1 MNTLGNKLKVTVF
14 GQSHGHSIGCVVDGL
29 PAGFRPDMEQLAAFM
44 ARRAPGRSSLSTQ
57 RKETD
62 AVEFLSG
69 MVDGVL
75 CGAPLCAV
83 IKNSDHNSAD
93 YAALKDVPRPSH
105 ADFTARMK
113 YGEKCDL
120 RGGGQFSGRLT
131 APLCLAGG
139 IALQILEQR
148 GIRIGAHI
156 AQIGAVRDAVPDFA
170 AVNAQMLTRLTEKAL
185 PVFDNTAILA
195 MTQRIEN
202 AAQDGDSVGGM
213 IRCFA
218 LGLPAGIG
226 EPIFSGV
233 ENRLA
238 AALFGI
244 PAVRGV
250 SFGDG
255 FDAAAMRGSQ
265 HNDPFAM
272 EDGRVVTETNHAGGV
287 LGGITTGMPLVVNVA
302 FKPTPSIAR
311 EQKSVDL
318 ATMENTTLQI
328 HGRHDPCIVP
338 RAVPVVE
345 AVTALT
351 LLDMMMEDATWS

>member
-1 MNTLGNKLKVTVF
+1 MNTLGNKLKVTIF

-62 AVEFLSG
+62 TPEILSG
-69 MVDGVL
+69 MVDGAL

-93 YAALKDVPRPSH
+93 YAALKDIPRPSH

-113 YGEKCDL
+113 YGESCDL
-120 RGGGQFSGRLT
+120 RGGGAFSGRLT
-131 APLCLAGG
+131 APLCFAGG
-139 IALQILEQR
+139 IALQILAHR

-156 AQIGAVRDAVPDFA
+156 AQVGNIHDRTPDLA
-170 AVNAQMLTRLTEKAL
+170 AIDTAALDRLSEKAL

-218 LGLPAGIG
+218 IGLPAGIG
-226 EPIFSGV
+226 EPMFGGV
-233 ENRLA
+233 ENHLA

-255 FDAAAMRGSQ
+255 FDAAAMRGSE
-265 HNDPFAM
+265 HNDPYLVK
-272 EDGRVVTETNHAGGV
+272 DGAVVTQTNHAGGV

-302 FKPTPSIAR
+302 IKPTPSIAR
-311 EQKSVDL
+311 EQNSVDL
-318 ATMENTTLQI
+318 STMQNTTLQI

>member
-44 ARRAPGRSSLSTQ
+44 ARRAPGRSSLATQ

-62 AVEFLSG
+62 IPEILSG
-69 MVDGVL
+69 MVEGTL

-93 YAALKDVPRPSH
+93 YAALKDIPRPSH

-113 YGEKCDL
+113 YGESCDL
-120 RGGGQFSGRLT
+120 RGGGAFSGRLT

-156 AQIGAVRDAVPDFA
+156 AQVGNILDRTPDFA
-170 AVNAQMLTRLTEKAL
+170 AIDTAALHRLSEKAL

-226 EPIFSGV
+226 EPMFGGV

-255 FDAAAMRGSQ
+255 FDAAAMRGSE
-265 HNDPFAM
+265 HNDPFLVK
-272 EDGRVVTETNHAGGV
+272 DGAIVTQTNHAGGV

-302 FKPTPSIAR
+302 LKPTPSITR
-311 EQKSVDL
+311 EQNSVNL
-318 ATMENTTLQI
+318 STMENTTISI

-351 LLDMMMEDATWS
+351 LLDMLLEDNTWS

>member
-1 MNTLGNKLKVTVF
+1 MNTLGNKLKVTIF

-62 AVEFLSG
+62 TPEILSG
-69 MVDGVL
+69 MVDGAL

-93 YAALKDVPRPSH
+93 YATLKDIPRPSH

-113 YGEKCDL
+113 YGESCDL
-120 RGGGQFSGRLT
+120 RGGGAFSGRLT
-131 APLCLAGG
+131 APLCFAGG
-139 IALQILEQR
+139 IALQILAHR

-156 AQIGAVRDAVPDFA
+156 AQVGNILDRTPDLA
-170 AVNAQMLTRLTEKAL
+170 AIDTAALDRLSEKAL

-218 LGLPAGIG
+218 IGLPAGIG
-226 EPIFSGV
+226 EPMFGGV

-255 FDAAAMRGSQ
+255 FDAAAMRGSE
-265 HNDPFAM
+265 HNDPYLVK
-272 EDGRVVTETNHAGGV
+272 DGAVVTQTNHAGGV

-302 FKPTPSIAR
+302 IKPTPSIAR
-311 EQKSVDL
+311 EQNSVDL
-318 ATMENTTLQI
+318 STMQNTTLQI

>member
-1 MNTLGNKLKVTVF
+1 MNTLGNKLRITVF
-14 GQSHGHSIGCVVDGL
+14 GQSHGSAIGCVADGF
-29 PAGFRPDMEQLAAFM
+29 PAGFRPDLERLAAFM
-44 ARRAPGRSSLSTQ
+44 ARRAPGRSSLATQ
-57 RKETD
+57 RQESD

-83 IKNSDHNSAD
+83 IANRGHHSSDYD
-93 YAALKDVPRPSH
+93 ALKDTPRPSH

-113 YGEKCDL
+113 YGESCDL

-131 APLCLAGG
+131 APLCAAGG
-139 IALQILEQR
+139 IALQILEER

-156 AQIGAVRDAVPDFA
+156 AQIGKVYDRVPDFA
-170 AVNAQMLTRLTEKAL
+170 AVDAAMLGSLAERTL
-185 PVFDNTAILA
+185 PVFDHTAILA
-195 MTQRIEN
+195 MTQTIEN
-202 AAQDGDSVGGM
+202 AAQDGDSVGGV

-218 LGLPAGIG
+218 LGLPPGIG
-226 EPIFSGV
+226 EPMLGGV

-238 AALFGI
+238 AALFGV

-255 FDAAAMRGSQ
+255 FSAAAMRGSE
-265 HNDPFAM
+265 HNDAFTI
-272 EDGRVVTETNHAGGV
+272 ENGHVVTRTNHAGGV
-287 LGGITTGMPLVVNVA
+287 LGGMTTAMPLVINVA

-311 EQKSVDL
+311 EQESVNL
-318 ATMENTTLQI
+318 ATMENTLLRIQ
-328 HGRHDPCIVP
+328 GRHDPCIVP

-345 AVTALT
+345 AVTALV
-351 LLDMMMEDATWS
+351 LLDMLMEDTT

>member
-14 GQSHGHSIGCVVDGL
+14 GQSHGHSIGCVMDGL

-44 ARRAPGRSSLSTQ
+44 ARRTPGRSTLATQ

-62 AVEFLSG
+62 APEIISG
-69 MVDGVL
+69 MVDGTL

-83 IKNSDHNSAD
+83 IKNADHNSAD
-93 YAALKDVPRPSH
+93 YAALKDTPRPSH

-113 YGEKCDL
+113 YGESCDL
-120 RGGGQFSGRLT
+120 RGGGAFSGRLT
-131 APLCLAGG
+131 APLCFAGG
-139 IALQILEQR
+139 IALQLLAKK
-148 GIRIGAHI
+148 GIHIGAHI
-156 AQIGAVRDAVPDFA
+156 AQIGTVYDGVPDFA
-170 AVNAQMLTRLTEKAL
+170 AVNAQALTRLTEKAL

-195 MTQRIEN
+195 MTQTIEN
-202 AAQDGDSVGGM
+202 AAQDGDSMGGM

-218 LGLPAGIG
+218 VGLPAGIG
-226 EPIFSGV
+226 EPMFGGV

-255 FDAAAMRGSQ
+255 FGAAAMRGSQ
-265 HNDPFAM
+265 HNDPFAV
-272 EDGRVVTETNHAGGV
+272 ENGHIATLTNHAGGV

-302 FKPTPSIAR
+302 IKPTPSIAR
-311 EQKSVDL
+311 EQVSVDL
-318 ATMENTTLQI
+318 STMRQTTLHIQ
-328 HGRHDPCIVP
+328 GRHDPCIVP

-351 LLDMMMEDATWS
+351 LLDLLLEDTTWS

>member
-29 PAGFRPDMEQLAAFM
+29 PAGFRPDMEQLTAFM
-44 ARRAPGRSSLSTQ
+44 ARRAPGRSTLSTQ
-57 RKETD
+57 RRESD
-62 AVEFLSG
+62 AVEILSG
-69 MVDGVL
+69 VVDGVL

-83 IKNSDHNSAD
+83 IKNADHNSAD
-93 YAALKDVPRPSH
+93 YAALKDIPRPSH
-105 ADFTARMK
+105 ADFTARIK
-113 YGEKCDL
+113 YGESCDL
-120 RGGGQFSGRLT
+120 RGGGAFSGRLT

-156 AQIGAVRDAVPDFA
+156 AQIGTVRDGVPNFA
-170 AVNAQMLTRLTEKAL
+170 AVNAQALARLTEKAL

-195 MTQRIEN
+195 MTQTIEN

-218 LGLPAGIG
+218 VGLPAGIG
-226 EPIFSGV
+226 EPMFGGV

-265 HNDPFAM
+265 HNDPFAV
-272 EDGRVVTETNHAGGV
+272 EDGRIVTETNHAGGV

-302 FKPTPSIAR
+302 VKPTPSIAR

-318 ATMENTTLQI
+318 SAMENTTLCIQ
-328 HGRHDPCIVP
+328 GRHDPCIVP

-351 LLDMMMEDATWS
+351 LLDLLLEDATWS

>member
-1 MNTLGNKLKVTVF
+1 MNTLGNNLKVTIF

-57 RKETD
+57 RKESDTP
-62 AVEFLSG
+62 EILSG
-69 MVDGVL
+69 MVDGTL

-93 YAALKDVPRPSH
+93 YAALKDIPRPSH

-113 YGEKCDL
+113 YGESCDL
-120 RGGGQFSGRLT
+120 RGGGAFSGRLT
-131 APLCLAGG
+131 APLCFAGG
-139 IALQILEQR
+139 IALQILAQR

-156 AQIGAVRDAVPDFA
+156 AQVGNLYDRTPDFA
-170 AVNAQMLTRLTEKAL
+170 AIDTATLDRLSEKAL

-218 LGLPAGIG
+218 VGLPVGIG
-226 EPIFSGV
+226 DPMFGGV

-255 FDAAAMRGSQ
+255 FDAAAMHGSE
-265 HNDPFAM
+265 HNDPYLVK
-272 EDGRVVTETNHAGGV
+272 DGAVVTQTNHAGGV

-302 FKPTPSIAR
+302 IKPTPSIAR
-311 EQKSVDL
+311 EQNSVDL
-318 ATMENTTLQI
+318 STMQNTTLQI

-351 LLDMMMEDATWS
+351 LLDMMMEDTTWS